1 MKFQRINIISGWL
14 VFAVAALTYILTIEP
29 TTSFWDCGE
38 FITSSFKLEVGHPPG
53 APFFMLIGRFFTL
66 FAFGDLTKVSVMI
79 NIMSALASGFTIL
92 FLYWT
97 ITHIARKIVN
107 IDVENPE
114 ISQLIAIIG
123 TGVVGALA
131 YTFSDTFW
139 FSAVEG
145 EVYAMSSFFTA
156 IVFWAILKWE
166 NVANENYAN
175 RWIILIAYL
184 MGLSIGVHL
193 LNLLAIPA
201 IVLVY
206 YFKKYDFSIKG
217 LIITLGLAVA
227 LLIGVMYIIIPGFV
241 WGASRFE
248 LIFVNSFGLPFN
260 TGTFVYIIIL
270 IALLIL
276 GLYFTVT
283 KRKVVLNTIVL
294 GITVI
299 LIGYSSFALIMIR
312 SLAKPPMD
320 QNSPKNVF
328 ALQGYLN
335 REQYGDRPLFSG
347 EYFNAKVTDY
357 EKTKPTYI
365 QKDGKYVIVDYSVKR
380 VFDNSGTT
388 IFPRMYSDQAGHP
401 EEYANWAGLDN
412 LESTP
417 TFGQNL
423 KFFFKYQINF
433 MYLRYFLW
441 NFVGRQ
447 SDVQTYGSV
456 AEGNWISG
464 IGFIDNLRLGD
475 QSKLP
480 DYMKY
485 NEGKNKYYFL
495 PLILGLFGMFF
506 MFRKK
511 KEGNLYF
518 WIVLSV
524 FIMTGLAIIVYLNQT
539 PLQPRERD
547 YAYAGSFYAFAI
559 YIGFGVLGLYEIV
572 KKYLSPKLTSIIV
585 SAICLLSVPV
595 LMASQNW
602 DDHDRSGRYTA
613 RDFAYNY
620 LNSCAENAIIF
631 TNGDNDTF
639 PLWYA
644 QEVEGI
650 RTDVRVI
657 NLSYLNTDWYIDQ
670 MKRKVYES
678 NPVPFSLTY
687 DQYVEGTRD
696 IMYVNEN
703 PTLFLNEKYNS
714 NINTLKPI
722 YSDLYNRMMAMLS
735 KSNFPTIETDDY
747 ASLSKGY
754 ESVSPVVFGS
764 FVSKLSKKENITKYG
779 LDDTL
784 VSHLKTDATA
794 LLKTISDEYLPANLF
809 MKFITSDSPD
819 AKVAISGEDEN
830 YIPTTKIRIAV
841 DKQKVIAS
849 GTVAKEDEDLILPYI
864 DWNFNKTYLTKSEL
878 MVVDLIASNN
888 WERPVYFAITVGS
901 DSYLNLQS
909 YFQLEGMA
917 YRVVPIK
924 NKDSKGQN
932 VGRINVNILYE
943 NLINKFVWGN
953 IENPNVYLD
962 ENNKRMLMNIKN
974 NFARLAGALIT
985 NNRTDEAIKVLDKC
999 TALIPNQRV
1008 AYNYYNILLAEQYYY
1023 AKDTAKANEIM
1034 NILADNTEQEMNFYW
1049 TLSENKRQTVKDDAE
1064 MSLGMVQEII
1074 SFFREHKQA
1083 ELDILWTEKFAT
1095 IMSANIDVIKQFEQ
1109 LQENQAAL
1117 YQWYAGLSSTKQQ
1130 IISLY
1135 VNLVSPEEE
1144 EKK

>member
-1 MKFQRINIISGWL
+1 MKFQKINIISGWI
-14 VFAVAALTYILTIEP
+14 VFAIATLTYFLTIEP
-29 TTSFWDCGE
+29 TVSFWDCGE

-53 APFFMLIGRFFTL
+53 APFFMLLGRFFTL
-66 FAFGDLTKVSVMI
+66 FAFGDLTQVPVMI
-79 NIMSALASGFTIL
+79 NIMSALASSFTIL

-97 ITHIARKIVN
+97 ITHIAKRIVN
-107 IDVENPE
+107 SNNEEPE

-123 TGVVGALA
+123 SGVVGALA

-145 EVYAMSSFFTA
+145 EVYGMSSFFTA

-166 NVANENYAN
+166 NVANEKYAN

-217 LIITLGLAVA
+217 LIITLSIAVA
-227 LLIGVMYIIIPGFV
+227 ILFGAMYIIIPGFV

-248 LIFVNSFGLPFN
+248 LIFTNSFGLPYN
-260 TGTFVYIIIL
+260 TGTFIYIL
-270 IALLIL
+270 ILITGLVL
-276 GLYFTVT
+276 GLHFTI
-283 KRKVVLNTIVL
+283 KKQKVILNTIIL
-294 GITVI
+294 GVTVI

-335 REQYGDRPLFSG
+335 REQYGDRPLITG
-347 EYFNAKVTDY
+347 EYFNAEVIDY

-365 QKDGKYVIVDYSVKR
+365 QKDGKYEIVDYDVKR
-380 VFDNSGTT
+380 IFDPANTT
-388 IFPRMYSDQAGHP
+388 FFPRMYSDQAGHSAG
-401 EEYANWAGLDN
+401 YTQWAGIEDVKV
-412 LESTP
+412 TP

-423 KFFFKYQINF
+423 KFFFKYQVNF
-433 MYLRYFLW
+433 MYIRYFLW

-464 IGFIDNLRLGD
+464 IGFLDNLRLGD
-475 QSKLP
+475 QNQLP
-480 DYMKY
+480 DSMQ
-485 NEGKNKYYFL
+485 NNPAKNKYYFL
-495 PLILGLFGMFF
+495 PLILGLLGMFF
-506 MFRKK
+506 MASKK
-511 KEGNLYF
+511 KEGNQYF
-518 WIVLSV
+518 WIVLSI
-524 FIMTGLAIIVYLNQT
+524 FLMTGLAIIVYLNQT
-539 PLQPRERD
+539 PFQPRERD

-559 YIGFGVLGLYEIV
+559 YIGFGVLGLYEII
-572 KKYLSPKLTSIIV
+572 KKYLSPKITSIAV
-585 SAICLLSVPV
+585 SVVCLLAVPT

-613 RDFAYNY
+613 HDFACNY
-620 LNSCAENAIIF
+620 LNTCAPNAIIF

-678 NPVPFSLTY
+678 APVPFSLTY

-696 IMYVNEN
+696 VVYVNEN

-714 NINTLKPI
+714 DITNLKPI
-722 YSDLYNRMMAMLS
+722 YSELYNRMLEMIS
-735 KSNFPTIETDDY
+735 KSNFPSLKSKDYELLTKGFET
-747 ASLSKGY
+747 
-754 ESVSPVVFGS
+754 VTPVQFGS
-764 FVSKLSKKENITKYG
+764 VMTELSKKENISKYG
-779 LDDTL
+779 FVDSIATN
-784 VSHLKTDATA
+784 LKTDATA
-794 LLKTISDEYLPANLF
+794 FIKTISESYLPVDLF
-809 MKFITSDSPD
+809 MQFITSNSPD
-819 AKVAISGEDEN
+819 TKVLIGDKEEN
-830 YIPTTKIRIAV
+830 YIPTTKIRIPV
-841 DKQKVIAS
+841 DKQKVLDAGIVS
-849 GTVAKEDEDLILPYI
+849 KEDEALIVPYI
-864 DWNFNKTYLTKSEL
+864 DWDFKKTYLTKSEL
-878 MVVDLIASNN
+878 MVVDLLASNN
-888 WERPVYFAITVGS
+888 WERPIYFAITVGS
-901 DSYLNLQS
+901 DSYLNLES

-924 NKDSKGQN
+924 TNNSKGQS
-932 VGRINVNILYE
+932 VGRIDVDILHE

-953 IENPNVYLD
+953 IDNPDVYLD

-974 NFARLAGALIT
+974 NFARLAGELIKIGK
-985 NNRTDEAIKVLDKC
+985 NEEAIKVLDKC
-999 TALIPNQRV
+999 VALIPNERV
-1008 AYNYYNILLAEQYYY
+1008 AYNYYNILLAEQYYN
-1023 AKDTAKANEIM
+1023 ANDTLKGNEII
-1034 NILADNTEQEMNFYW
+1034 NILANNTEQELNFYW
-1049 TLSENKRQTVKDDAE
+1049 NLPDKKRETVSDDAE
-1064 MSLGMVQEII
+1064 MALGMVQEII
-1074 SFFREHKQA
+1074 SFLREQKQT
-1083 ELDILWTEKFAT
+1083 ELDNRWTSRFAT
-1095 IMSANIDVIKQFEQ
+1095 IMESKIPEIGEFSN
-1109 LQENQAAL
+1109 LQNDQAKL

-1135 VNLVSPEEE
+1135 VNLISPEATE
-1144 EKK
+1144 